1 MSGCFEVLHKD
12 LAGRIGRFHTPHGI
26 IETPALMP
34 VVNPHLRLIEP
45 ADLKRIGAKILITNS
60 YIINQDE
67 DLKEKALEEGLHRLL
82 GFDGPIMTDSGAYQ
96 LSVYGDIRVRPDEI
110 LQFQQAIGS
119 DICVPLDIPTP
130 PDVPLARAESELRE
144 TERRLIEARDHRD
157 GSSSLLAAPIQGS
170 TYPDLRR
177 ATAHRLKNEG
187 FDVYPIGA
195 VVPLM
200 ESYRFGDLVKVVA
213 ASKEGLGPGVP
224 VHLFGAGHPMVFAL
238 AAALGC
244 DLFDSAA
251 YVLYARKG
259 RYLTVGGT
267 KRLEDLRYLPCSC
280 PVCRSHTP
288 EELMICENRVEK
300 LALHN
305 LHVTF
310 EEMRRV
316 KQSIWEGSLWEL
328 LEERCH
334 AHPRMVDGMRAICDQ
349 SRWLERLDPVSK
361 STPFYL
367 GPESVAR
374 PVVIRYGSRIGRIEL
389 KGDVLVTDSR
399 EEEGAAEGF
408 DHVLRF
414 KPPFG
419 PYPSELAE
427 TSPLNAEV
435 PEETDP
441 VAMEEGLSNL
451 RTLMEAN
458 PGARF
463 TLRLRSAEIEHEREQ
478 MEET

>member
-1 MSGCFEVLHKD
+1 M
-12 LAGRIGRFHTPHGI
+12 
-26 IETPALMP
+26 
-34 VVNPHLRLIEP
+34 
-45 ADLKRIGAKILITNS
+45 
-60 YIINQDE
+60 
-67 DLKEKALEEGLHRLL
+67 
-82 GFDGPIMTDSGAYQ
+82 
-96 LSVYGDIRVRPDEI
+96 
-110 LQFQQAIGS
+110 
-119 DICVPLDIPTP
+119 
-130 PDVPLARAESELRE
+130 
-144 TERRLIEARDHRD
+144 
-157 GSSSLLAAPIQGS
+157 
-170 TYPDLRR
+170 
-177 ATAHRLKNEG
+177 
-187 FDVYPIGA
+187 
-195 VVPLM
+195 
-200 ESYRFGDLVKVVA
+200 
-213 ASKEGLGPGVP
+213 
-224 VHLFGAGHPMVFAL
+224 
-238 AAALGC
+238 
-244 DLFDSAA
+244 
-251 YVLYARKG
+251 
-259 RYLTVGGT
+259 
-267 KRLEDLRYLPCSC
+267 EDLRYLPCSC

-288 EELMICENRVEK
+288 EELMSCENRVEK

-310 EEMRRV
+310 EEIRRV

-328 LEERCH
+328 LEERCR

-399 EEEGAAEGF
+399 EEEVVAEGF

-419 PYPSELAE
+419 PYPPELAE

-441 VAMEEGLSNL
+441 VAMEEALSNL
-451 RTLMEAN
+451 RTLIEAN

-463 TLRLRSAEIEHEREQ
+463 TLRLRSTEIKHEREQ